1 MEFSQELNGKISSI
15 KNASIMGLIRVKQDE
30 NNNYCIL
37 KWDDTSFFFLKSLMH
52 FCKIKKNS
60 KEGRYINIFM

>member
-1 MEFSQELNGKISSI
+1 
-15 KNASIMGLIRVKQDE
+15 MGLIRVKQDE

-37 KWDDTSFFFLKSLMH
+37 KWDDTSLFFFLKSLMH

>member
-15 KNASIMGLIRVKQDE
+15 KNASIMRLIRVRQDE

-37 KWDDTSFFFLKSLMH
+37 KWDDTSLFFFEGANCIFAKLKK
-52 FCKIKKNS
+52 F
-60 KEGRYINIFM
+60 